1 MIEKRITHQLL
12 DAGELVLTTLE
23 RESLQLPEHSS
34 TIDVELEGE
43 TFHAQWSGRSRQL
56 SGDLLT
62 ERLQDYGQDG
72 GLLRLRL
79 VDQTYRL
86 TLLPPGTPLQ
96 VTHTP
101 PPPRRLSQTPAAKKA
116 RRRATVDRQ
125 FHPDKEYD
133 WDTADS
139 PKIGFL
145 TEARN
150 LVGDQLKAAGFD
162 PLDIVELRLQGEE
175 LATLDDFEE
184 LLAVDVANV
193 DRMPHQEAVARH
205 ALSRLRG
212 RAILADE
219 VGLGKTIEAGLAVK
233 ELALRGLA
241 KRVLILCP
249 APLRDQWREEM
260 AHKFDLTFDVAYR
273 GAEVVAS
280 QDKLILSLQLAAQ
293 QMDKLTKKPWDIVIV
308 DEAHRAAGAGAR
320 KRRELITGLTAA
332 CRYAFFL
339 TATPVQNDLLELYRL
354 VELLRPGTFTSVG
367 DFKRQYMAGYDKR
380 TPTDPA
386 ALRRLISSVMIR
398 TTRAQAGVDRVVR
411 RAVDVP
417 VALGS
422 REQELYALSTDLLR
436 NVMRDPG
443 DTMRRRSLALRLT
456 ASPFSMGT
464 TALRMAERH
473 SNERVRR
480 VLNEVGH
487 LAMDIKASARENRA
501 LEIAHGWLREHGR
514 VLIFTQHTDTVTGLL
529 RRMEAEGIRARSFH
543 GSMSATERASTIAA
557 FRSGEAPVMISTDAG
572 AEGQNLQFCNCVLN
586 YDLPWN
592 PMRIEQRIGRVDRL
606 TQPCDEVFVANLYA
620 RSTIDEQVYRLL
632 AEKLRMFE
640 LLFGQVTTILGEL
653 DDSKSASFET
663 RVMEA
668 LFAESDTKM
677 ERLLTELGAELI
689 DARQRAS
696 TMIAAD
702 SGLSSWMAEAFEH
715 RKELTKEG
723 GAELLPEVSERTR
736 RRQRRVQTW
745 VREMLHALGAIIMHD
760 TGEGDGAFL
769 TVQFNEEF
777 EAELGGRTLMHLAF
791 DRYGLDHHPDAELCA
806 VGSPIFDELL
816 GLLRMR
822 GDLHA
827 SVPII
832 PDDIGPTPYRHSA
845 NTSLVRR
852 RLVPSGRWN
861 GQATFRATIGEAE
874 TTEHV
879 ITAEINPASQ
889 PRLSRR
895 SLEDG
900 EVLPAAFGDPF
911 KVVTQFEQAAAR
923 QLAALRRDR
932 AKEIE
937 NQQAREL
944 RRVQSGYTAQIAEAS
959 REDRPRLQRAL
970 QSEERRLTRPPD
982 VRARAKLLA
991 ITLDENDWVI
1001 EETWSGP
1008 KGVERTL
1015 TYEWGLEH
1023 PPSVMSETSQRS
1035 IDVLAL
1041 CVGSHWSDATE
1052 IVQCES
1058 CGDELC
1064 GACGDNATLTD
1075 CPICKVQCCGA
1086 CRTGTGGLC
1095 LRCGIPERAPDLD
1108 KQYAKAWRMN
1118 RGAMLLVGRRASEIT
1133 LPGEKT
1139 ARLVVRD
1146 EDVSDPHRIAVRS
1159 YALHNGLPADC
1170 GLGLRD
1176 LTDRPSSNETERLLL
1191 HSHPTITTEL
1201 SVADDG
1207 GESIDAR
1214 AAGELPKQPEPSVI
1228 AEQDML
1234 LGRLLDRLRDEDPP
1248 PASPAVLVTRRAKFV
1263 DTYLEADGLVEQV
1276 SVVAD
1281 DGSLTTVD
1289 QGVAP
1294 TRWREQSID
1303 DATLGEG
1310 ELGDVRV
1317 TLRRRNDAVLISA
1330 HIASSLGETFEWLA
1344 LPESSSAIRE
1354 LASFELLFN
1363 RGMPGG
1369 RIGNRKYEDPT
1380 LAGPFPTPSECEL
1393 GQRTIHPIAQI
1404 VDVDEDSELA
1414 PINDESLAAV
1424 SANLDGGRR
1433 THRSV
1438 PGELNRALLGRANR
1452 SFTCAVYNGF
1462 EVREEWRGHGTA
1474 THVYQTFDAE
1484 TVAPKL
1490 DDVGFRGTD
1499 FGVCRDG
1506 HFYGVGTAALCAA
1519 CGTWACRAC
1528 DEVEQQATMSCPSC
1542 SADVCRRC
1550 RMAEHQVSQTVCV
1563 LCADHACAECGRDPE
1578 VRGCQICDRAMC
1590 ANCRT
1595 DDLCPACVA
1604 FTPATET
1611 QVRQLPPELALSG
1624 ATVQIGSDAN
1634 ATSIVLDRGEA
1645 IEQALIRDGSVARW
1659 VAFGRAEIDDAYRLR
1674 LSASAALKAQVVP
1687 FTESLAPEPK
1697 IAEPHLLL
1705 NSQRSYQPLWFADA
1719 LGLSGRA
1726 EMTFGTP
1733 VNDLAHTI
1741 GDAFPVMEKT
1751 PQAVAAVPQRVVDML
1766 ASVPRPESYE
1776 LRLAWHRTGSDL
1788 AVVSS
1793 GLRKRSLDGSEM
1805 SETEEGWAPAEDV
1818 PDWVL
1823 DSWAPTPAVH
1833 AKVTAGNTEVAVVGM
1848 ASALALG
1855 VQEDTDTFWHV
1866 IVASPHA
1873 CAASALARSMDLGDA
1888 DFVGPCTDPTRLRLS
1903 TVANAVNTELQV
1915 HPVGS
1920 FSSAFNRDLR
1930 NDTETALN
1938 VWLPSE
1944 PVRMPDLSALAADF
1958 RHTLEQRFRS
1968 MTPRRNLNIGAHVV
1982 QVGTVESGQT
1992 WRYEKDLLPG
2002 QTDARRFDDVTG
2014 LVLSEGVIDREG
2026 HFGSTATQCL
2036 YCSGRIC
2043 DRCESGVVA
2052 CGCCGIRLCRQCVRG
2067 TYEGLQFCPACAGL
2081 RQPSRGEARQHGR
2094 WLSTR
2099 GMLIGTDDHH
2109 TVVLEHSKLG
2119 WGLHSDAGTEQ
2130 RPIEIEDASLTKF
2143 LTELSG

>member
-12 DAGELVLTTLE
+12 DAGELVFTQLE
-23 RESLQLPEHSS
+23 RESLQLPEHST

-101 PPPRRLSQTPAAKKA
+101 PLPRRLSQTPLAKKA

-125 FHPDKEYD
+125 FHSDKEYD
-133 WDTADS
+133 WGTGDS
-139 PKIGFL
+139 PMIGFL

-162 PLDIVELRLQGEE
+162 PLEIVELRLQGEE

-233 ELALRGLA
+233 ELTLRGLA

-273 GAEVVAS
+273 GPDVAS
-280 QDKLILSLQLAAQ
+280 QDKLILSHFLGARNIE
-293 QMDKLTKKPWDIVIV
+293 KLTKKPWDIVII
-308 DEAHRAAGAGAR
+308 DEAHRAGGSGAR
-320 KRRELITGLTAA
+320 KTRELITALTTA

-354 VELLRPGTFTSVG
+354 VELLRPGTFSSKR
-367 DFKRQYMAGYDKR
+367 DFERQYIRGYDR
-380 TPTDPA
+380 RSPTDPA

-398 TTRAQAGVDRVVR
+398 TTRAQAGVDRVTR
-411 RAVDVP
+411 RAIDVP
-417 VALGS
+417 VALGY

-473 SNERVRR
+473 SDERVRR

-487 LAMDIKASARENRA
+487 LAMDIKASERENRA
-501 LEIAHGWLREHGR
+501 LEIANGWLREHGR

-677 ERLLTELGAELI
+677 ERLLMELGAELI
-689 DARQRAS
+689 DARERAS

-702 SGLSSWMAEAFEH
+702 SGLSNWMAEAFEH

-723 GAELLPEVSERTR
+723 GVELLPEVSERTR

-745 VREMLHALGAIIMHD
+745 VREVLHALRAVIIHD

-769 TVQFNEEF
+769 TVQFSEEF
-777 EAELGGRTLMHLAF
+777 QAELGGRTLMHLAF
-791 DRYGLDHHPDAELCA
+791 DRYGLEHHPDAELCA
-806 VGSPIFDELL
+806 VGSPIFDEIL

-845 NTSLVRR
+845 NTTLVRR
-852 RLVPSGRWN
+852 RLVPSGKWN

-879 ITAEINPASQ
+879 ITAEINPANES
-889 PRLSRR
+889 RLPRR

-911 KVVTQFEQAAAR
+911 KIVTQFEQAAAR

-932 AKEIE
+932 AKEID
-937 NQQAREL
+937 NQQAREF
-944 RRVQSGYTAQIAEAS
+944 RRVQSGYAAQIAEAS

-970 QSEERRLTRPPD
+970 QSEERRLTRPSD

-991 ITLDENDWVI
+991 ITLDENDWII

-1023 PPSVMSETSQRS
+1023 PPSVVSETSQRG

-1052 IVQCES
+1052 VVRCES

-1064 GACGDNATLTD
+1064 GACGDNAALTD
-1075 CPICKVQCCGA
+1075 CPICDVQCCGG
-1086 CRTGTGGLC
+1086 CRSGTGGLC

-1108 KQYAKAWRMN
+1108 KRYAKAWRMN
-1118 RGAMLLVGRRASEIT
+1118 RGAVLLVGRRASEIT
-1133 LPGEKT
+1133 LPGEVT

-1146 EDVSDPHRIAVRS
+1146 EDVSNPHRIALRS
-1159 YALHNGLPADC
+1159 YALTNGLPADC
-1170 GLGLRD
+1170 GLALRD
-1176 LTDRPSSNETERLLL
+1176 FTDRRSSKETERLLL
-1191 HSHPTITTEL
+1191 HSQTTVSTEL
-1201 SVADDG
+1201 SVTDDG
-1207 GESIDAR
+1207 DESIDAR
-1214 AAGELPKQPEPSVI
+1214 AARDLPKQSGPTVT
-1228 AEQDML
+1228 AEQDMIL
-1234 LGRLLDRLRDEDPP
+1234 DRLLDRLRDEDPP
-1248 PASPAVLVTRRAKFV
+1248 PSPPVVLVTRRASFV
-1263 DTYLEADGLVEQV
+1263 DTYLEADGLVKEV

-1281 DGSLTTVD
+1281 DGSLSTVD
-1289 QGVAP
+1289 QGAAP
-1294 TRWREQSID
+1294 LRWREHSVD

-1310 ELGDVRV
+1310 ELGNVRV

-1330 HIASSLGETFEWLA
+1330 HVASTLGETSEWLA
-1344 LPESSSAIRE
+1344 LPERSSLIRE
-1354 LASFELLFN
+1354 FASFELLFS
-1363 RGMPGG
+1363 RGTPGG
-1369 RIGNRKYEDPT
+1369 RIGRRKYEALT
-1380 LAGPFPTPSECEL
+1380 LTGPFPTPSECEL
-1393 GQRTIHPIAQI
+1393 GQRTIRPIAGI
-1404 VDVDEDSELA
+1404 VEVDSDSELT
-1414 PINDESLAAV
+1414 PIDDESLAAV
-1424 SANLDGGRR
+1424 NANLDGARR
-1433 THRSV
+1433 TYRPV
-1438 PGELNRALLGRANR
+1438 PRDLTRALLGRTHR
-1452 SFTCAVYNGF
+1452 SFTCAVCNGF
-1462 EVREEWRGHGTA
+1462 EVYEEWRGHGTA
-1474 THVYQTFDAE
+1474 THVYQTFDAV

-1490 DDVGFRGTD
+1490 ADMGFRGTD

-1506 HFYGVGTAALCAA
+1506 HFYGAGSAALCAA
-1519 CGTWACRAC
+1519 CQTWACRAC
-1528 DEVEQQATMSCPSC
+1528 DEVKQQATILCPSC
-1542 SADVCRRC
+1542 SAEACHRC
-1550 RMAEHQVSQTVCV
+1550 LMAEHQVPQSVCV
-1563 LCADHACAECGRDPE
+1563 LCGNHACVECGRNPE
-1578 VRGCQICDRAMC
+1578 VRGCQICDRSMC
-1590 ANCRT
+1590 ANCRR
-1595 DDLCPACVA
+1595 DDLCPACA
-1604 FTPATET
+1604 ALGQGTEL
-1611 QVRQLPPELALSG
+1611 QLRALPLELALSG
-1624 ATVQIGSDAN
+1624 AIVLIGSDAN
-1634 ATSIVLDRGEA
+1634 AISIVLDRGEA

-1659 VAFGRAEIDDAYRLR
+1659 VAFGRAEIDDVYRLR
-1674 LSASAALKAQVVP
+1674 LAASAAVRAQVVP
-1687 FTESLAPEPK
+1687 VAESLPIEPK

-1705 NSQRSYQPLWFADA
+1705 DSQRSYQPLWFADA

-1726 EMTFGTP
+1726 EATFGTP
-1733 VNDLAHTI
+1733 LHDLTRAI
-1741 GDAFPVMEKT
+1741 GDAFPATERA
-1751 PQAVAAVPQRVVDML
+1751 PQPVEAVPRRLVAMM
-1766 ASVPRPESYE
+1766 ASAPRPRCSE
-1776 LRLAWHRTGSDL
+1776 LRLAWHCTGSDL
-1788 AVVSS
+1788 AVVSG
-1793 GLRKRSLDGSEM
+1793 GLRMRLLDGSVV
-1805 SETEEGWAPAEDV
+1805 SETEIDWMSAKDV
-1818 PDWVL
+1818 PNWVRS
-1823 DSWAPTPAVH
+1823 SWAPTPALH
-1833 AKVTAGNTEVAVVGM
+1833 AIATTGNTEVVVVSV
-1848 ASALALG
+1848 ASTLALG
-1855 VQEDTDTFWHV
+1855 VHEDEDTFWHV
-1866 IVASPHA
+1866 IVASPQA
-1873 CAASALARSMDLGDA
+1873 CAASALARSMGLGDA
-1888 DFVGPCTDPTRLRLS
+1888 DCVGTCTDPTRLKVS
-1903 TVANAVNTELQV
+1903 TVINAVDTELRV
-1915 HPVGS
+1915 RPVGAIAAS
-1920 FSSAFNRDLR
+1920 FNQDSR
-1930 NDTETALN
+1930 NETEKAVK
-1938 VWLPSE
+1938 VWLPGAA
-1944 PVRMPDLSALAADF
+1944 VRMPKLSPLTADI
-1958 RHTLEQRFRS
+1958 RHALEQRFKS
-1968 MTPRRNLNIGAHVV
+1968 KNPRRTLNIGAHVV
-1982 QVGTVESGQT
+1982 QVGTVERGQN
-1992 WRYEKDLLPG
+1992 WRYAKDLLPG

-2014 LVLSEGVIDREG
+2014 LVLGEGVIDREG
-2026 HFGSTATQCL
+2026 HFGTTGTQCR
-2036 YCSGRIC
+2036 YCSEKVCG
-2043 DRCESGVVA
+2043 RCESGIVA
-2052 CGCCGIRLCRQCVRG
+2052 CGCCHIHLCRRCVRG
-2067 TYEGLQFCPACAGL
+2067 TYEGLHFCPACAVL
-2081 RQPSRGEARQHGR
+2081 RRPTRSEARQHGR
-2094 WLSTR
+2094 WLLTR
-2099 GMLIGTDDHH
+2099 GMLIGIDDHH
-2109 TVVLEHSKLG
+2109 TVVLEQSKLG
-2119 WGLHSDAGTEQ
+2119 WSLHGEAGTEQ
-2130 RPIEIEDASLTKF
+2130 PPIEIEDASLTKH
-2143 LTELSG
+2143 LTELAE